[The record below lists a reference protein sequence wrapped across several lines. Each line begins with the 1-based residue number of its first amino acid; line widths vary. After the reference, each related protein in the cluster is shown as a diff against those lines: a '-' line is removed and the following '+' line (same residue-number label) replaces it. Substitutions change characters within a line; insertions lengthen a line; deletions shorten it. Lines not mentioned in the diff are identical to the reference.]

1 MARSFHDND
10 RDWENEKEG
19 DEEEPWKKAHE
30 EWKTN
35 IEKEA
40 LSDSMIASD
49 QSFADS
55 LRYAWDE
62 NAWEKFIQSLD
73 KEGLRVIAFYEKYW
87 SHSDRDRMVEEAMAM
102 FYVREAFKQK
112 KPANAKEYYFKYY
125 IERELL
131 DMGVF
136 DEGFQ
141 GFLDAKE
148 NSLYRI
154 SAYRLSRE
162 FYNQIRAWVHSLLP
176 EIRTHKL
183 LEELQNTTS
192 AACTKLAGA
201 HVMGYQPHTIGGNIA
216 QCKRALKGMSR
227 AIDLLSEIQHLNW
240 MDQDKYF
247 YYQEIATEARSA
259 IAIRIV
265 DLRNQFFDETSS

>member
-1 MARSFHDND
+1 MSGSFHDDKN
-10 RDWENEKEG
+10 WENEKEG

-30 EWKTN
+30 EWKTHL
-35 IEKEA
+35 EKEA
-40 LSDSMIASD
+40 LSNALISSD
-49 QSFADS
+49 PSFSDAVQQ
-55 LRYAWDE
+55 AWDE
-62 NAWEKFIQSLD
+62 HEWERFIQSLD

-102 FYVREAFKQK
+102 YYVREAFKQK
-112 KPANAKEYYFKYY
+112 KPANAKEFYFKYY

-154 SAYRLSRE
+154 SAYRLTRE
-162 FYNQIRAWVHSLLP
+162 FYNQVRAWILSLP
-176 EIRTHKL
+176 AETRTHKL
-183 LEELQNTTS
+183 LEELQHTASTS
-192 AACTKLAGA
+192 CTKLAGG
-201 HVMGYQPHTIGGNIA
+201 HVIGYQPHTIGGNIA
-216 QCKRALKGMSR
+216 QCKRALKGMNRS
-227 AIDLLSEIQHLNW
+227 IDLLSEIQHLNW

-247 YYQEIATEARSA
+247 YYQEIATEARNA
-259 IAIRIV
+259 IALRIV
-265 DLRNQFFDETSS
+265 ELRDQYFGQIR